1 VGAKL
6 ARDGGLAFN
15 IHVARNGLIASK
27 LSSYRDW
34 CRAQNPAPGENPIVG
49 VSLLAMTP

>member
-1 VGAKL
+1 MWEHIAGAKL

-34 CRAQNPAPGENPIVG
+34 WRTQIPHPAKIQ
-49 VSLLAMTP
+49 L

>member
-15 IHVARNGLIASK
+15 IHVARNAPIASK
-27 LSSYRDW
+27 LGSYRDW
-34 CRAQNPAPGENPIVG
+34 WRAQNPAPGEDPIVG
-49 VSLLAMTP
+49 VNLLAMAA